1 MSATAAV
8 KAINVGNVEFGDTY
22 TQTTYADCSQQQN
35 SVYLDSRAVL
45 VQFGASTPIP
55 LSCLSLAPLPVWQ
68 TYLEVPDG
76 IDTVRATAFGT
87 DLVLDIIVGA
97 GSTTLTL
104 PGVIGEV
111 AASFAVTPG
120 WQAAIVRLHQTPS
133 TVSGTLGYVIVEWD
147 AQVLP

>member
-1 MSATAAV
+1 MSYSTTPYD
-8 KAINVGNVEFGDTY
+8 INVGDVEYGDTISSE
-22 TQTTYADCSQQQN
+22 TYRRSASQQN

-45 VQFGASTPIP
+45 VQFGATTPIP
-55 LSCLSLAPLPVWQ
+55 LWCLSLAPFPVWQ

-76 IDTVRATAFGT
+76 IDKVRATAFGT

-97 GSTTLTL
+97 GSTILTL